1 MALGLVAGGGGPVS
15 AGSDA
20 DLCHACRA
28 SVTEL
33 DKALAS
39 KGSKRSESDV
49 MDALAGLC
57 DMQSFRVYDFP
68 PPKMVKLCQ
77 KVLDSEE
84 EAFERVFQKAGKSG
98 KVSEMQD
105 KICGAAFCKGIDVT
119 KKRPAGKPQVFMD
132 GEPIDT
138 EGGVELPPRRKKKKK
153 KKKKKTKKKK
163 KKTKKKKKK
172 KKAKSEL

>member
-1 MALGLVAGGGGPVS
+1 M
-15 AGSDA
+15 
-20 DLCHACRA
+20 
-28 SVTEL
+28 

-163 KKTKKKKKK
+163 KKKKKTKHKKK
-172 KKAKSEL
+172 QKKDRGGE